1 MSAMI
6 EMVNGVASF
15 AENGRKERAWHGLGQ
30 VVDEPM
36 FVADALKLCHADY
49 SVKLQ
54 PVVALSD
61 EILAA
66 IQNGE
71 MIEADKLLSL
81 MINNTRATMRTD
93 TNKSL
98 GMVSC
103 RTRTL
108 SSSWICSVAAS
119 IQRETTPQLSR
130 RAVCLAKVSV
140 YSLPLSSHS
149 LSYWMRSV
157 TIW

>member
-98 GMVSC
+98 GIVSD
-103 RTRTL
+103 
-108 SSSWICSVAAS
+108 
-119 IQRETTPQLSR
+119 
-130 RAVCLAKVSV
+130 K
-140 YSLPLSSHS
+140 
-149 LSYWMRSV
+149 
-157 TIW
+157 

>member
-49 SVKLQ
+49 NVKLQ

-61 EILAA
+61 EILTA

-71 MIEADKLLSL
+71 MIEADKEILYSEIKFFKRIRKNL
-81 MINNTRATMRTD
+81 A
-93 TNKSL
+93 
-98 GMVSC
+98 VSDEVLY
-103 RTRTL
+103 REFPDKEDFFL
-108 SSSWICSVAAS
+108 PDIAQQDYEFVLESEFAS
-119 IQRETTPQLSR
+119 IQLSLEE
-130 RAVCLAKVSV
+130 A
-140 YSLPLSSHS
+140 P
-149 LSYWMRSV
+149 
-157 TIW
+157 